1 MVEWLG
7 YQPHKI
13 THSSDYFDQLYEWAV
28 VLIRKGLAYVCHQRQ
43 EEIKGYNPPPSPWRD
58 RPISESLVL
67 FENMRMGLVD
77 EGDATLRMKIT
88 LEEGKQDPVAYR
100 IKFLPHPRSGSKWC
114 IYPTYDYTHCLCDSI
129 EHITHSLC
137 TKEFQSRRSAYYWLC
152 NSLDVYCPVQWEY
165 GRLNMDYTVVSK
177 RKILKL
183 IEKGIVRDWDD
194 PRLYTLTALRRR
206 GFPSDAINRFCA
218 RLGVTGA
225 QAVVDPQMLE
235 SEVRNS
241 LNETA
246 SRTMVV
252 TEPLRICITNFEELN
267 LESTISVADFPSDP
281 LRGSHN
287 IAITSII
294 YIEKGDFK
302 KEADKSYRRLSLKQS
317 VGLRYAGIVINVIE
331 EVINNDQLIELRVIG
346 KLVDANNKPKA
357 FIHWVSDPKP
367 VELRLY
373 EQLFCHKNPEDA
385 NEVKDGYLS
394 DINPNSLLILNGLA
408 DKSLNVISDFQCYQF
423 ERIGFFSADPDS
435 SQSRLV
441 FNRTVTLKEDRLKN

>member
-13 THSSDYFDQLYEWAV
+13 THSSDYFDRLYEWAV

-252 TEPLRICITNFEELN
+252 TEPLKICITNFEELD

-294 YIEKGDFK
+294 YIEKMDFK

-331 EVINNDQLIELRVIG
+331 EVINNDQLIELRVTG

-435 SQSRLV
+435 TQSRLV